1 MGRVAVK
8 MGRVAVKLDAG
19 NELSLKASTLEI
31 ACKLCCAVFGEGNLI
46 LCPTCEYV
54 WMCAAC
60 KPQHRCVDQSGT
72 VGVTLGT
79 SQGRLTIQ
87 HVFPKS
93 PAAEV
98 SILRKWKDT
107 VCAMLCKLTSERESR
122 RAST

>member
-1 MGRVAVK
+1 MPG
-8 MGRVAVKLDAG
+8 M
-19 NELSLKASTLEI
+19 SLKASTLEI
-31 ACKLCCAVFGEGNLI
+31 ACKFCCAVFGEGNLI

-60 KPQHRCVDQSGT
+60 KPQHRVVEQSGT
-72 VGVTLGT
+72 VGVTLGS
-79 SQGRLTIQ
+79 SQGRLTTQ
-87 HVFPKS
+87 HVFPNS

-122 RAST
+122 PRAST

>member
-1 MGRVAVK
+1 

-46 LCPTCEYV
+46 LRPTCEYV

-60 KPQHRCVDQSGT
+60 KFQHRWVDQSGT
-72 VGVTLGT
+72 VGVTLGN

-87 HVFPKS
+87 DVVANS

-98 SILRKWKDT
+98 SILRKWNDT
-107 VCAMLCKLTSERESR
+107 VCAMLCKLTSEGESR